1 MSNKAKIREDALK
14 LNIIDDAMFTKVAED
29 KAFCEELLRTI
40 LMDKELVVLE
50 NIPQAKIQNLQGRS
64 VILDAKCTLGNGK
77 IAEVEV
83 QSADNDDH
91 QRRVRYNSSV
101 LTANI
106 TDPGKHFKDVPD
118 VIVIYISKFD
128 IFNQNRTIY
137 HVNRLIAETNTVIEN
152 GLQEIYVNT
161 VIDDESDI
169 AALMKMLA
177 EDSFYDERFPA
188 TSKQKH
194 IFKTTE
200 GGINIMCDIIERNR
214 QEAAKEAAKKATK
227 KANIISLKN
236 LMKNMKLTAKQ
247 AMDALGIPESEQAAY
262 ANALQ

>member
-64 VILDAKCTLGNGK
+64 VILDAKCTLGSGK

-106 TDPGKHFKDVPD
+106 MDPGKHFRDVPD

-128 IFNQNRTIY
+128 VFNQNRTIY
-137 HVNRLIAETNTVIEN
+137 HVNRLIAETNTIIEN

-161 VIDDESDI
+161 VIDDDSDI
-169 AALMKMLA
+169 AILMKMLA
-177 EDSFYDERFPA
+177 EDGFYDKRFPA

-200 GGINIMCDIIERNR
+200 GGIKIMCDIIERNR
-214 QEAAKEAAKKATK
+214 QEAAKEATK
-227 KANIISLKN
+227 KAIKETNITSLRN
-236 LMKNMKLTAKQ
+236 LMKNMKLNAKQ
-247 AMDALGIPESEQAAY
+247 AMDALGIPENERVMY
-262 ANALQ
+262 TNAL